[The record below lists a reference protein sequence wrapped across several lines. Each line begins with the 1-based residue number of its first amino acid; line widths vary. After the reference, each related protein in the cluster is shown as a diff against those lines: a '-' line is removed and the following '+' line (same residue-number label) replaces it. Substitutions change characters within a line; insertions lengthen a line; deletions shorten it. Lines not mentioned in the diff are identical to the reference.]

1 MADETKEFNRETL
14 EQRIDRLE
22 KQLVDLKN
30 RSRHNQIALVSAI
43 DKIDATALPRGR
55 KTARILTGL
64 EEEPQ
69 EQPESPALGSP

>member
-1 MADETKEFNRETL
+1 MTDETKEFNREAL

-30 RSRHNQIALVSAI
+30 RSRFNDIALINAVDRISAEALQ
-43 DKIDATALPRGR
+43 KGVKDA
-55 KTARILTGL
+55 KILTGL

-69 EQPESPALGSP
+69 SRRSASSG